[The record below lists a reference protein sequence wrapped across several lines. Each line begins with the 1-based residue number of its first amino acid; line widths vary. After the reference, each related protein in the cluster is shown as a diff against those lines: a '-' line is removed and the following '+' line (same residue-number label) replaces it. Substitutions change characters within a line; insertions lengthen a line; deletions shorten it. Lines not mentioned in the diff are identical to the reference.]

1 MPKWRYA
8 PINQSI
14 TKMLKC
20 LIGNII
26 CNIFRRACSTNQLVF
41 LCQPIVFLFSS
52 TMFLYSYEA
61 DFIHVLLK
69 KKEKKLVRSF
79 IFTSSRSAIYMSF
92 HQIIPCVLTM
102 SIISIPLNLDKGH
115 HRQR

>member
-1 MPKWRYA
+1 M
-8 PINQSI
+8 S
-14 TKMLKC
+14 
-20 LIGNII
+20 
-26 CNIFRRACSTNQLVF
+26 
-41 LCQPIVFLFSS
+41 
-52 TMFLYSYEA
+52 LYSYEAEA

-79 IFTSSRSAIYMSF
+79 IFTSSRCAMYMSF